1 MDRGERGGMRGRVRR
16 VEARLRAWTRP
27 AGTVRRRLGQ
37 ALGVGML
44 AATAGALLA
53 GPVAA
58 LLLGGYTAV
67 GARAVLHR
75 AVGRAE
81 ARYRGRALDVVVSL
95 AADLRAGLPLNGAL
109 ETARERLGVPLS
121 GALVAGRERLGV
133 PLGGVSETVPERL
146 GPPRQV
152 AEAGGP
158 LPALGSVTADDRVR
172 AAWRL
177 AERTGAPLADI
188 LDLVVLDLREEQSR
202 RAQTNA
208 QLAGARATMGI
219 LTVLPAVGL
228 GLGYAIGG
236 DPLAVLLHTPFGAVC
251 AALTLLFQSLG
262 LVWVGRL
269 VRHASA

>member
-1 MDRGERGGMRGRVRR
+1 MGI
-16 VEARLRAWTRP
+16 
-27 AGTVRRRLGQ
+27 
-37 ALGVGML
+37 L
-44 AATAGALLA
+44 AAIVGASLA

-67 GARAVLHR
+67 GARALLHR
-75 AVGRAE
+75 VVGRAE
-81 ARYRGRALDVVVSL
+81 ARYQRRALDVVVSL

-109 ETARERLGVPLS
+109 DVARERLDVPPSGALGTARDRLDVPLGGALETARERGL
-121 GALVAGRERLGV
+121 R
-133 PLGGVSETVPERL
+133 
-146 GPPRQV
+146 RQV
-152 AEAGGP
+152 AEVGGP

-177 AERTGAPLADI
+177 AERSGAPLADI

-236 DPLAVLLHTPFGAVC
+236 DPLAVLLHTSFGAVC
-251 AALTLLFQSLG
+251 AVLTLLFQSLG